1 MNVVRDLVHSRDLP
15 YSPPPSIVRTPAA
28 CRDSTTMPPPPSP
41 FAPFGVAPALVH
53 RTPLAAQSPNT
64 PFPHPVAPPTPTTA
78 STPAPR
84 RVAKAPNKATAPGT
98 ASKASSAAPP
108 SAAGDTGDDEVGSS
122 SNHHPSNPLYL
133 APEYTANP
141 AGPASSADVDFK
153 CPQCD
158 KVYRGKHARSIW
170 RRHLQDKHG
179 IPLSQQPRRTRWDTD
194 ASRPKSEEEKRART
208 LDSKRRWARKNRAEK
223 GGAANLVKGEGS
235 EEPPAE
241 SLTGS
246 VGTPASEQ
254 GSEQGAGSVAGGPA
268 VVAPRGGARAGP
280 PPPPAGDDDGE
291 GDSSFDAGSQSGWS
305 DGASGSAAPR
315 PPHHAPT
322 APYGHPPPG
331 NPFYG
336 AGGASVYG
344 RTPTKY
350 GPSGYPPPP
359 GSAMDPYYPGFAQRA
374 PLGLSSRGPPMPPG
388 SAPYPHDDPRLPPH
402 LRDPHAYA
410 AAVAAA
416 AVAANGD
423 EGAHPQHP
431 PHPHPSMYPYPPP
444 PNSYSHP
451 YLPPHPHA
459 HPHAHQV
466 AQEQAHPYP
475 HGGPVAYDEYG
486 HPHNPALL
494 SAHLPPRRPSSNGSY
509 GSSNGNPYDNPTL
522 GGGGAAAGPSGERS
536 PVVTAGQPAPVALPY
551 YARRHVSPARAM
563 AGHSGI
569 AAGVPM
575 PAISASRE
583 PPSRSTAAA
592 AAGLESPVKLRRTG
606 PTGKGKEPGLGA
618 GPGRDDAAGL
628 LLALKA
634 GPSSP
639 MTARDSHHVVQSP
652 VSSVRD
658 QAAGDRDGRR
668 GGGLSLGRGAR
679 AGPSRGGRPVV
690 VKAETSEPDTDEDD
704 SDDEA
709 EVRAMMLRSRAAAAA
724 AASSSAGAG
733 AAMSPWRAAL
743 QNQHVSSPATA
754 GAVSPRKRGRSES
767 PAAPNLASTSSGEGG
782 STAAAHALLA
792 TAKKAHQYASVV
804 QHGGAAPR
812 SSAPWSSSHERSL
825 VATPTPGNLMRIA
838 MESSPVVRFGNG
850 AAAGGGAAAGE
861 QDEGESEA
869 DMMGG
874 GAGDD
879 DEADV
884 DVDHGF
890 TSSSGGGRRPRHG
903 RSVSPSSQKGRRARA
918 VAGASSSSSA
928 GGAGAGGGPSASS
941 SSQSR
946 VLHHHHPVG
955 LTSELGDFDLQHS
968 SSSAMRQH
976 HHHDP
981 LREDDSV
988 MAAPGG
994 SSGGAHPNSSSSSSS
1009 HLVTPA
1015 PALSRT
1021 TTSTAAAAAAAASA
1035 ALQPQQ
1041 PVAATHPHDPFLAAP
1056 GTSASLPLTM
1066 SGSSAPQH
1074 GRIVSSSAMNG
1085 EAPMARTS
1093 SPPGGFSSF
1102 LFSSPAHPQ
1111 FSKTLGLTAAPGP
1124 GVLFTNE
1131 GGETPARGAP
1141 GAPRGREPSQDE
1153 LLALATAHSHRERM
1167 LDAVKTP
1174 VMARVALE
1182 GARRAAA
1189 TAQGGILGTGSGSGS
1204 GSRES
1209 TTEEDDG
1216 EGESATTGTARDES
1230 QSPGKA
1236 TTLDGEDEDDEDEDG
1251 ASLDE

>member
-1 MNVVRDLVHSRDLP
+1 ML
-15 YSPPPSIVRTPAA
+15 YSPPPSSTRAPAA
-28 CRDSTTMPPPPSP
+28 CRDSAAMPPPPSP
-41 FAPFGVAPALVH
+41 LALFGVAPSLVH
-53 RTPLAAQSPNT
+53 RTPLAAQSPNLLY
-64 PFPHPVAPPTPTTA
+64 PHPVAPPTPTTA

-84 RVAKAPNKATAPGT
+84 RVAKAPNKAAAPGT

-108 SAAGDTGDDEVGSS
+108 SAAGDTGDDEAGSS
-122 SNHHPSNPLYL
+122 TNPSHPLYL

-223 GGAANLVKGEGS
+223 GGAAGAVKGEGS

-254 GSEQGAGSVAGGPA
+254 GSEQGAGSVAGA
-268 VVAPRGGARAGP
+268 AAFAPPRAARAP
-280 PPPPAGDDDGE
+280 PPPPGDDDGE
-291 GDSSFDAGSQSGWS
+291 GDSSFDAGSQGGWS

-350 GPSGYPPPP
+350 GHPASAYPPPP
-359 GSAMDPYYPGFAQRA
+359 GGAMDPYYAGFAQRA
-374 PLGLSSRGPPMPPG
+374 PLGLPARGAPMPPG
-388 SAPYPHDDPRLPPH
+388 APPYPHDDPRLPPH

-416 AVAANGD
+416 NGD
-423 EGAHPQHP
+423 EGL
-431 PHPHPSMYPYPPP
+431 HPHASMYPYPPP
-444 PNSYSHP
+444 PNSYP
-451 YLPPHPHA
+451 YPYPPPYPHA

-466 AQEQAHPYP
+466 AQEQAHGGGSYP
-475 HGGPVAYDEYG
+475 HGGPIAYDEYG

-494 SAHLPPRRPSSNGSY
+494 SAHPPPRRPSSNGSY
-509 GSSNGNPYDNPTL
+509 GSSNGNPYDNPTIVV

-563 AGHSGI
+563 TGHSGI

-668 GGGLSLGRGAR
+668 GGGGLSLGRGAR
-679 AGPSRGGRPVV
+679 AGPSRGGRPI
-690 VKAETSEPDTDEDD
+690 VKAETSEPGTDEDD
-704 SDDEA
+704 SDDDDEA

-724 AASSSAGAG
+724 ASSSAAGAG

-743 QNQHVSSPATA
+743 QNQHVSSPAA
-754 GAVSPRKRGRSES
+754 AVAVSPRKRGRSES

-812 SSAPWSSSHERSL
+812 TSSWTNSHEMSL

-850 AAAGGGAAAGE
+850 AAAGGGAAGE

-869 DMMGG
+869 DMMGAAA
-874 GAGDD
+874 GADDD

-884 DVDHGF
+884 DVDHAF

-918 VAGASSSSSA
+918 VVGASSSSSG
-928 GGAGAGGGPSASS
+928 GGAGAGGGPGASS

-955 LTSELGDFDLQHS
+955 LTSELGDFDLQPS
-968 SSSAMRQH
+968 SSSAMRHH

-981 LREDDSV
+981 LREEDSA

-994 SSGGAHPNSSSSSSS
+994 SSSGAHPNSSSSSSS

-1015 PALSRT
+1015 PALSRS

-1066 SGSSAPQH
+1066 AGSSAPQH
-1074 GRIVSSSAMNG
+1074 GRITSSNAMNG
-1085 EAPMARTS
+1085 ETPMARTS

-1131 GGETPARGAP
+1131 GGETPARGVAGAG

-1189 TAQGGILGTGSGSGS
+1189 SAQGGGLGAGSGSGS

-1209 TTEEDDG
+1209 TTEGDEG

-1236 TTLDGEDEDDEDEDG
+1236 TTFDGEEEDDEDEDG